1 MSEYS
6 FLSKSFDAIS
16 YRLIKKI
23 LTRLTVYEE
32 RMNKRVPPPNQLKI
46 RKKEDRLP
54 RIDQIGEGFV
64 GKLGRLIMRLLII
77 SLCHGKTNL
86 LRNKQLNQFK
96 SD

>member
-46 RKKEDRLP
+46 RKKEERLLG
-54 RIDQIGEGFV
+54 IGQIGGVFV
-64 GKLGRLIMRLLII
+64 EKLDRAYKAII
-77 SLCHGKTNL
+77 YYP
-86 LRNKQLNQFK
+86 F
-96 SD
+96 